1 MLKSLA
7 DMARSLGLM
16 AVVIAAMLFIGA
28 RYLIFPGSSDRMPAA
43 DYSDVLQGFGEVAK
57 VAPLA
62 PHALPSSWR
71 ANATRLTSPATGVEQ
86 LHVGWAIPGSRYA
99 GLDESDGAVAS
110 VVSSVLGTA
119 GSKVR
124 STTEIDGTIWDVR
137 SSDRHETA
145 YTRTSGRVF
154 IVVTGNATDAELRL
168 LAGSLR

>member
-16 AVVIAAMLFIGA
+16 AIVIAAMLFIGA

-62 PHALPSSWR
+62 PHSLPSSWR

-86 LHVGWAIPGSRYA
+86 LHVGWAIPGSRFA
-99 GLDESDGAVAS
+99 GLDESDGAIGS
-110 VVSSVLGTA
+110 VVSSVLGA
-119 GSKVR
+119 SGAKVR
-124 STTEIDGTIWDVR
+124 GTTDISGATWDVR
-137 SSDRHETA
+137 TSDRHETA
-145 YTRTSGRVF
+145 YTRSAGRVF
-154 IVVTGNATDAELRL
+154 IVVTGNATDTELRL
-168 LAGSLR
+168 LAGSLH